1 MKIEKFKEG
10 QELLSIVKDLTTTL
24 EKFEDLKD
32 RLHNKDPKTISWYV
46 PGTRKE
52 ISFRDESSFKA
63 CGEFILERFEAF
75 IDEVIDEVEA
85 KINSVNKEFE
95 EL

>member
-1 MKIEKFKEG
+1 MKIEKFREG
-10 QELLSIVKDLTTTL
+10 QELLSIVNDLTTTL

-32 RLHNKDPKTISWYV
+32 RLQNKDNIKKISWN
-46 PGTRKE
+46 RKE

-63 CGEFILERFEAF
+63 CGDFVLERFEAF